1 MTEKKKTTRQKGSK
15 KALTDR
21 QKEFVQLYLAT
32 NNLYQ
37 SAILAGYSEKT
48 AENARKNIMENRG
61 VKAYYDKLY
70 KTVEKVNQKDE
81 HKAVMKASEM
91 VDTLTRI
98 ARGEVKETKLV
109 RDMPVEV
116 TPAIKDRIK
125 AIEVLSNM
133 MPDSNPLKE
142 AQLRKLNAEAD
153 LAESQT
159 SQVHDSTAKITKKLE
174 KLSVE
179 ELEKLAYGLEADD

>member
-1 MTEKKKTTRQKGSK
+1 MAEKKTRKNKIAKDG
-15 KALTDR
+15 LTER
-21 QKEFVQLYLAT
+21 QRTFVQLYLAT

-37 SAILAGYSEKT
+37 SAILAGYAEKT
-48 AENARKNIMENRG
+48 AIHARDDILEKPR
-61 VKAYYDKLY
+61 VKSYYDKLY

-116 TPAIKDRIK
+116 APAIKDRIK

-133 MPDSNPLKE
+133 MPESNPLKS

-159 SQVHDSTAKITKKLE
+159 SQVHDSTAKVTKKLE

-179 ELEKLAYGLEADD
+179 DLEKLAFGLGDDD

>member
-1 MTEKKKTTRQKGSK
+1 MTEKKKTTRRKSSK

-37 SAILAGYSEKT
+37 SAVLAGYSEKT
-48 AENARKNIMENRG
+48 AVDARGNILEKPR

-109 RDMPVEV
+109 HGMPFEV

-159 SQVHDSTAKITKKLE
+159 SQVHDSTAKISKKLE

-179 ELEKLAYGLEADD
+179 ELEKLAYGLEVDD